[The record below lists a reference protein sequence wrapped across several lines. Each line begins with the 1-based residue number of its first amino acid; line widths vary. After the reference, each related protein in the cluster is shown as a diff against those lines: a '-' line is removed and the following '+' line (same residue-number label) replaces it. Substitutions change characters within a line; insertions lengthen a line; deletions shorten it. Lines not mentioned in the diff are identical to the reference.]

1 MSATGK
7 LTVAIDKI
15 LSKVAQCD
23 NQNEKY
29 YTRRVHEWR
38 NNEKICIQGRC
49 PLQSFGDI
57 QVCQN
62 SGFNGSLSDLRYH
75 DNALNIF

>member
-1 MSATGK
+1 MSATGNSVA
-7 LTVAIDKI
+7 VAIDKI
-15 LSKVAQCD
+15 PSQKVAQCD

-49 PLQSFGDI
+49 PAAILW
-57 QVCQN
+57 
-62 SGFNGSLSDLRYH
+62 
-75 DNALNIF
+75 